1 MSGLTAARQLLD
13 AGRSVRVIDKGR
25 GVGGR
30 LATRRLSPKT
40 TGNTG
45 NTGNTG
51 DTGDT
56 GDTGNTDAS
65 HARID
70 HGAQFF
76 TTRSNEFVELAAE
89 AQAAG
94 AVEEWCRGFGE
105 GDGYP
110 RYRGESGMTSLAKWL
125 AEGVQVEL
133 SQTVVDLVQY
143 PADAYILAM
152 PVPQALS
159 ICSFSK
165 CLPPPQLQRD
175 LARIDYHP
183 VIALLA
189 TFAEPLSVPEPG
201 GVQQPDHPIITFI
214 ADNQRKGI
222 SPIPALTLHASHQWS
237 MAHWLEPDEPVIAE
251 LLAAAADVVG
261 GAQPTATQLQRWRYA
276 GPVQPWP
283 DPMVT
288 WGAGVPGDPQIV
300 LSGDAFGSSKVEGA
314 FLSGRAAA
322 AAILDR

>member
-13 AGRSVRVIDKGR
+13 QGHSVRVLDKGR

-30 LATRRLSPKT
+30 LATRRLSD
-40 TGNTG
+40 GADG
-45 NTGNTG
+45 E
-51 DTGDT
+51 
-56 GDTGNTDAS
+56 
-65 HARID
+65 ARLD

-76 TTRSNEFVELAAE
+76 TTRSE
-89 AQAAG
+89 AFTSLVADAMSAG
-94 AVEEWCRGFGE
+94 AVEEWCRGFGD

-125 AEGVQVEL
+125 AEGVQIEL
-133 SQTVVDLVQY
+133 ANTVVDLSEY

-165 CLPPPQLQRD
+165 CLPPPLLQRE

-189 TFAEPLSVPEPG
+189 TFAEPLSVPAPG
-201 GVQQPDHPIITFI
+201 GVQQPEHPVVTFI
-214 ADNQRKGI
+214 ADNQQKGI
-222 SPIPALTLHASHQWS
+222 SQIPSLTLHASHQWS
-237 MAHWLEPDEPVIAE
+237 TEHWLETDDAVIAA
-251 LLAAAADVVG
+251 LLAEVAEHTD
-261 GAQPTATQLQRWRYA
+261 GAIPTATQLQRWRYA
-276 GPVQPWP
+276 GPVEPWP
-283 DPMVT
+283 EPTVT
-288 WGAGVPGDPQIV
+288 WGTGQPGDAQIV

-322 AAILDR
+322 AAVLTH